1 VRGTS
6 RAILSADHCNVRRG
20 KSLAAIPRFSYLLFV
35 SNKQL
40 VSNLLGRLPDD
51 VSLRD
56 IAKEI
61 EFISGVREGLDQLDR
76 GDGVPLE
83 DVEKMI
89 ASWTT
94 K

>member
-1 VRGTS
+1 VG
-6 RAILSADHCNVRRG
+6 
-20 KSLAAIPRFSYLLFV
+20 
-35 SNKQL
+35 NKQL
-40 VSNLLGRLPDD
+40 VSNLLERLPDN

-56 IAKEI
+56 IANEI
-61 EFISGVREGLDQLDR
+61 EFIAGLREGIDQLDR

-94 K
+94 R

>member
-1 VRGTS
+1 M
-6 RAILSADHCNVRRG
+6 
-20 KSLAAIPRFSYLLFV
+20 SYGLFV

-40 VSNLLGRLPDD
+40 VSNLLDRLPDD

>member
-1 VRGTS
+1 
-6 RAILSADHCNVRRG
+6 
-20 KSLAAIPRFSYLLFV
+20 V

-40 VSNLLGRLPDD
+40 VSNLLERLPDN
-51 VSLRD
+51 VSLHD

-76 GDGVPLE
+76 GDGVPVE

>member
-1 VRGTS
+1 M
-6 RAILSADHCNVRRG
+6 
-20 KSLAAIPRFSYLLFV
+20 SYGPFV

-40 VSNLLGRLPDD
+40 VSNLLDRLPDD

>member
-1 VRGTS
+1 
-6 RAILSADHCNVRRG
+6 
-20 KSLAAIPRFSYLLFV
+20 V

-40 VSNLLGRLPDD
+40 VSNLLQRLPDD
-51 VSLRD
+51 VSLQD

-61 EFISGVREGLDQLDR
+61 EFVSGVREGLDQLDR
-76 GDGVPLE
+76 GEGVPLAE
-83 DVEKMI
+83 VEKMI

>member
-1 VRGTS
+1 M
-6 RAILSADHCNVRRG
+6 
-20 KSLAAIPRFSYLLFV
+20 

-40 VSNLLGRLPDD
+40 VTNLLDRLPDD

-76 GDGVPLE
+76 GDGVPLD

>member
-1 VRGTS
+1 
-6 RAILSADHCNVRRG
+6 
-20 KSLAAIPRFSYLLFV
+20 V

-40 VSNLLGRLPDD
+40 VSNLLERLPDD
-51 VSLRD
+51 VSLKD

-76 GDGVPLE
+76 GDGVPLA

>member
-1 VRGTS
+1 
-6 RAILSADHCNVRRG
+6 
-20 KSLAAIPRFSYLLFV
+20 V

-40 VSNLLGRLPDD
+40 VSNLLERLPDD

-76 GDGVPLE
+76 GEGVPIS

-89 ASWTT
+89 ASWNT

>member
-1 VRGTS
+1 M
-6 RAILSADHCNVRRG
+6 
-20 KSLAAIPRFSYLLFV
+20 
-35 SNKQL
+35 SNKEL
-40 VSNLLGRLPDD
+40 VSSLLGRLPDD
-51 VSLRD
+51 VSLQD

>member
-1 VRGTS
+1 
-6 RAILSADHCNVRRG
+6 
-20 KSLAAIPRFSYLLFV
+20 V

-40 VSNLLGRLPDD
+40 VSNLLERLPDD

-76 GDGVPLE
+76 GDGVPIE

>member
-1 VRGTS
+1 M
-6 RAILSADHCNVRRG
+6 
-20 KSLAAIPRFSYLLFV
+20 

-40 VSNLLGRLPDD
+40 VSNLLDRLPDD

>member
-1 VRGTS
+1 M
-6 RAILSADHCNVRRG
+6 
-20 KSLAAIPRFSYLLFV
+20 
-35 SNKQL
+35 
-40 VSNLLGRLPDD
+40 SNLLDRLPDD
-51 VSLRD
+51 VSLQD

-76 GDGVPLE
+76 GDGVPLA

>member
-1 VRGTS
+1 
-6 RAILSADHCNVRRG
+6 
-20 KSLAAIPRFSYLLFV
+20 V
-35 SNKQL
+35 SNKEL
-40 VSNLLGRLPDD
+40 VSSLLERLPDD

-76 GDGVPLE
+76 GEGVPIE
-83 DVEKMI
+83 EVEKMI

>member
-1 VRGTS
+1 M
-6 RAILSADHCNVRRG
+6 
-20 KSLAAIPRFSYLLFV
+20 

-40 VSNLLGRLPDD
+40 VSNLLDRLPDD
-51 VSLRD
+51 VSLRE

-76 GDGVPLE
+76 GDGVPVE

>member
-1 VRGTS
+1 
-6 RAILSADHCNVRRG
+6 
-20 KSLAAIPRFSYLLFV
+20 V

-76 GDGVPLE
+76 GDEVPVE

>member
-1 VRGTS
+1 M
-6 RAILSADHCNVRRG
+6 
-20 KSLAAIPRFSYLLFV
+20 

-40 VSNLLGRLPDD
+40 VSYLLERLPDN
-51 VSLRD
+51 VSLHD

-76 GDGVPLE
+76 GEGIPVE

>member
-1 VRGTS
+1 M
-6 RAILSADHCNVRRG
+6 
-20 KSLAAIPRFSYLLFV
+20 

-40 VSNLLGRLPDD
+40 VSNLLERLPDN
-51 VSLRD
+51 VSLHD

-76 GDGVPLE
+76 GDGIPVE
-83 DVEKMI
+83 DVERMI

>member
-1 VRGTS
+1 
-6 RAILSADHCNVRRG
+6 
-20 KSLAAIPRFSYLLFV
+20 V
-35 SNKQL
+35 SNKQV
-40 VSNLLGRLPDD
+40 VSNLLDRLPDD

-89 ASWTT
+89 ASWTA

>member
-1 VRGTS
+1 M
-6 RAILSADHCNVRRG
+6 
-20 KSLAAIPRFSYLLFV
+20 

-40 VSNLLGRLPDD
+40 VSNLLERLPDD
-51 VSLRD
+51 VSLQD

-76 GDGVPLE
+76 GEGIPLAE
-83 DVEKMI
+83 VEKMI